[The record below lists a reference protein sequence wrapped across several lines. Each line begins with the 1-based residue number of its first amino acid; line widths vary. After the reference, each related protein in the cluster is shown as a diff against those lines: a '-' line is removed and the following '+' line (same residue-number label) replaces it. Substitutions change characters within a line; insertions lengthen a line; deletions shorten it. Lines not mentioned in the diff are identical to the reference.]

1 MSTQEIYSMW
11 YQQHECQ
18 EMRRDMKKT
27 VKRMAKGYPE
37 DNVNRSYRG
46 LEHLR
51 SRDVLL
57 ALQAGRERLL
67 DAVLLRQDKGAT
79 PHDIALTATQLSKS
93 SRDRALWYGKND
105 AEEAKEIGEAAYMHA
120 NATLARVTITKSN
133 HSLPRLYERV
143 SRKIG
148 RQCLQIVFPI
158 NITAILD

>member
-57 ALQAGRERLL
+57 ALQDGRERLL
-67 DAVLLRQDKGAT
+67 EAVLLRQDKGAT
-79 PHDIALTATQLSKS
+79 PQDVALTATQLSKS
-93 SRDRALWYGKND
+93 SRDRALCYGRRD
-105 AEEAKEIGEAAYMHA
+105 AEEAKEIGEAAYA
-120 NATLARVTITKSN
+120 NATLESPSANRTTQYHGFMKEFHARLEDSAF
-133 HSLPRLYERV
+133 R
-143 SRKIG
+143 
-148 RQCLQIVFPI
+148 
-158 NITAILD
+158 